1 MNHTPPHRPS
11 SLAVA
16 TTLFLAAGSAAAA
29 NRVDLH
35 LQDVGAL
42 RLQRAGIASTS
53 GAQPVRHAQALG
65 LDADS
70 RLSLIERVSD
80 HGVLNHRYQQTFRG
94 LPIFGEHVIVNEN
107 AQGELRA
114 LFGRKVTGLERDI
127 PDASARLSSAQALE
141 IAKGASLGSRVG
153 ATVISDE
160 KSPLMIFIDDDG
172 RAHKA
177 YVVSYFSDTF
187 GGGSPSRPV
196 VIVDADSGLV
206 LKQWENLQHV
216 LVGTGPGGNLK
227 TGQYEYGTNY
237 GYMDVEQSGTT
248 CTMNNANVKTVNL
261 NGGTSGSTAYAYTC
275 PRNTVKNINGAYS
288 PLNDAHYFGSVIF
301 NMYQS
306 YIGQA
311 PLTFQLTMR
320 VHYATNYENA
330 FWNGSAMTFGDG
342 YTTFY
347 PLVSLDVGAHEVSHG
362 YTEQNSGLIYSG
374 QSGGINEAFSDI
386 AGEAAEFY
394 MRGTNDFLVGAEIF
408 KSSGALRY
416 MANPPQDG
424 ISIGHAANY
433 YEGMDVH
440 YSSGVYNKAFYLLAT
455 KPGWNTPRAFQVF
468 ARANDL
474 YWTPSTNF
482 NQGACGV
489 QTAAQDYGYSVADVS
504 SAFASVGV
512 SCAGAVELFRQTD
525 TSGKLTIAVFERYA
539 TASAG
544 QTTNFS
550 VTVPS
555 DFVVIGGGGEGKESP
570 AGNLLTASYPD
581 TGLTSW
587 LVSAKDHID
596 SDPAQVRAWAIGLQI
611 AGLTPAQVRSYLTVS
626 TATSATVAHPDVTAT
641 LPAGFV
647 LVGGGIK
654 VSWTGT
660 GNLATASAPSST
672 TSWRVRSKDHRESS
686 PGTAQAY
693 AIGINSSI
701 PGVGTLGNVINSGTS
716 TVVAHPSYTTALSAG
731 YALSGCGAFVNWS
744 GAGNLLWRIKPV
756 NSGCSVASKDHIDS
770 SPASIS
776 GYAIGLRAF

>member
-1 MNHTPPHRPS
+1 M
-11 SLAVA
+11 
-16 TTLFLAAGSAAAA
+16 
-29 NRVDLH
+29 
-35 LQDVGAL
+35 
-42 RLQRAGIASTS
+42 
-53 GAQPVRHAQALG
+53 
-65 LDADS
+65 
-70 RLSLIERVSD
+70 
-80 HGVLNHRYQQTFRG
+80 
-94 LPIFGEHVIVNEN
+94 
-107 AQGELRA
+107 
-114 LFGRKVTGLERDI
+114 
-127 PDASARLSSAQALE
+127 
-141 IAKGASLGSRVG
+141 
-153 ATVISDE
+153 
-160 KSPLMIFIDDDG
+160 
-172 RAHKA
+172 
-177 YVVSYFSDTF
+177 
-187 GGGSPSRPV
+187 
-196 VIVDADSGLV
+196 
-206 LKQWENLQHV
+206 
-216 LVGTGPGGNLK
+216 
-227 TGQYEYGTNY
+227 
-237 GYMDVEQSGTT
+237 
-248 CTMNNANVKTVNL
+248 
-261 NGGTSGSTAYAYTC
+261 
-275 PRNTVKNINGAYS
+275 
-288 PLNDAHYFGSVIF
+288 
-301 NMYQS
+301 
-306 YIGQA
+306 
-311 PLTFQLTMR
+311 
-320 VHYATNYENA
+320 
-330 FWNGSAMTFGDG
+330 
-342 YTTFY
+342 
-347 PLVSLDVGAHEVSHG
+347 
-362 YTEQNSGLIYSG
+362 
-374 QSGGINEAFSDI
+374 
-386 AGEAAEFY
+386 
-394 MRGTNDFLVGAEIF
+394 
-408 KSSGALRY
+408 
-416 MANPPQDG
+416 
-424 ISIGHAANY
+424 
-433 YEGMDVH
+433 
-440 YSSGVYNKAFYLLAT
+440 
-455 KPGWNTPRAFQVF
+455 
-468 ARANDL
+468 
-474 YWTPSTNF
+474 
-482 NQGACGV
+482 
-489 QTAAQDYGYSVADVS
+489 
-504 SAFASVGV
+504 
-512 SCAGAVELFRQTD
+512 
-525 TSGKLTIAVFERYA
+525 FERYA